1 MNKNINQK
9 DYYNILIVTKN
20 STPEEIKKSYRKLSM
35 KYHPDKNNGEDTKM
49 KEITEA
55 YSILGDSNKKKEYDL
70 SRSLPNPEEILNM
83 FFNNGTNIGEFNIP
97 TNSNAFSFFSNLN
110 NNMFNNNFVRPLVHK
125 VYVTLEDV
133 YNGNKI
139 KTTITKTI
147 TVNNSKTNIYEELT
161 INVPKNILDNDTIV
175 IKQQGNIINNNK
187 GDLKI
192 KMILIE
198 HDKYAVFNNNII
210 YNYSISLKEAL
221 CGFVLELTYLNNKK
235 YKINNTN
242 TIISPS
248 FKKEINN
255 MGLIKNGN
263 TGKLII
269 MFSISFPKEL
279 PEETKTKLK
288 ELL

>member
-1 MNKNINQK
+1 MNQK
-9 DYYNILIVTKN
+9 DYYKILDVNKN

-35 KYHPDKNNGEDTKM
+35 KYHPDKNKGEDSKM

-55 YSILGDSNKKKEYDL
+55 YSILGDTNKKKEYDL
-70 SRSLPNPEEILNM
+70 SKNLPNPEDIINM
-83 FFNNGTNIGEFNIP
+83 FFNNGANIGEFNIP
-97 TNSNAFSFFSNLN
+97 TNSDAFSFFSNLN
-110 NNMFNNNFVRPLVHK
+110 SNMFNNNFVRPLVHK

-133 YNGNKI
+133 YNGSEI
-139 KTTITKTI
+139 KTTITREI
-147 TVNNSKTNIYEELT
+147 VINNNKTNVYEEIS
-161 INVPKNILDNDTIV
+161 INVPKNILDNDTLIL
-175 IKQQGNIINNNK
+175 KNKGNVINNNK

-198 HDKYAVFNNNII
+198 HNKFTLYNNNII
-210 YNYSISLKEAL
+210 YNYTISLKEAL
-221 CGFVLELTYLNNKK
+221 CGFILELSYLNNKK

-255 MGLIKNGN
+255 MGLLKNGN

-269 MFSISFPKEL
+269 VFTILFPKEL
-279 PEETKTKLK
+279 TEETKTKIK

>member
-1 MNKNINQK
+1 MNQK
-9 DYYNILIVTKN
+9 DYYKILDVNKN
-20 STPEEIKKSYRKLSM
+20 STQQEIKKSYRKLSM
-35 KYHPDKNNGEDTKM
+35 KYHPDKNNGEDSKM

-55 YSILGDSNKKKEYDL
+55 YSILGDINKKKEYDL
-70 SRSLPNPEEILNM
+70 SKNLPNPEDIINM
-83 FFNNGTNIGEFNIP
+83 FFNNGANIGEFNMS
-97 TNSNAFSFFSNLN
+97 TNSDAFSFFSNLN
-110 NNMFNNNFVRPLVHK
+110 SNMFNNNFVRPLVHK

-133 YNGNKI
+133 YNGNEI
-139 KTTITKTI
+139 KTTITREI
-147 TVNNSKTNIYEELT
+147 VINNNKTNVYEEIT
-161 INVPKNILDNDTIV
+161 INVPKSILDNDTLIL
-175 IKQQGNIINNNK
+175 KNKGNVINNNK

-198 HDKYAVFNNNII
+198 HNKFAVYNNNII
-210 YNYSISLKEAL
+210 YNHTISLKEAL

-279 PEETKTKLK
+279 PEETKTKLR

>member
-1 MNKNINQK
+1 MNQK
-9 DYYNILIVTKN
+9 DYYKILDVNKN
-20 STPEEIKKSYRKLSM
+20 STQQEIKKSYRKLSM
-35 KYHPDKNNGEDTKM
+35 KYHPDKNNGEDSKM

-55 YSILGDSNKKKEYDL
+55 YSILGDINKKKEYDL
-70 SRSLPNPEEILNM
+70 SKNLPNPEDIINM
-83 FFNNGTNIGEFNIP
+83 FFNNGANIGEFNMP
-97 TNSNAFSFFSNLN
+97 TNSDAFSFFSNLN
-110 NNMFNNNFVRPLVHK
+110 SNMFNNNFVRPLVHK

-133 YNGNKI
+133 YNGNEI
-139 KTTITKTI
+139 KTTITREI
-147 TVNNSKTNIYEELT
+147 VINNNKTNVYEEIT
-161 INVPKNILDNDTIV
+161 INVPKSILDNDTLIL
-175 IKQQGNIINNNK
+175 KNKGNVINNNK

-198 HDKYAVFNNNII
+198 HNKFAVYNNNII
-210 YNYSISLKEAL
+210 YNHTISLKEAL

-279 PEETKTKLK
+279 PEETKTKLR